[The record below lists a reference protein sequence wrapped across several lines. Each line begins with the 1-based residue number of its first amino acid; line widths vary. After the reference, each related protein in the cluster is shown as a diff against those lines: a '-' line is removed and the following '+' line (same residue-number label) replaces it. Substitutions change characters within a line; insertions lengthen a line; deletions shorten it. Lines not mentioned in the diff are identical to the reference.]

1 MLNNV
6 FILGLDRHKEYSNL
20 PDLNVEIKQ
29 YWSLFMFGMACVS
42 VMVYWCM
49 SVSSFAPDYVSYIM
63 ISHYG
68 VFFSSMILNISI
80 TITPMNSYTNP
91 ESKNK
96 SHNRTA

>member
-42 VMVYWCM
+42 VMVY
-49 SVSSFAPDYVSYIM
+49 VS
-63 ISHYG
+63 
-68 VFFSSMILNISI
+68 ILLCS
-80 TITPMNSYTNP
+80 
-91 ESKNK
+91 
-96 SHNRTA
+96 